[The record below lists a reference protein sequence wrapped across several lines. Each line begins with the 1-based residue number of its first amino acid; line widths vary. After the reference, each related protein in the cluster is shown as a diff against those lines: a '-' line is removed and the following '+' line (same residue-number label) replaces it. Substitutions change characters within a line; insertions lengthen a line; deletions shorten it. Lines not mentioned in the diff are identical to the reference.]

1 MKKSL
6 LFLIIFLLSTFAAS
20 AQKISKP
27 TLTPAPD
34 TDERKAEIREG
45 IELHDAKRYDDAI
58 TKYKSVLAENPDSV
72 ITIYELAM
80 TYYTKGDQKNAMET
94 AVRGS
99 KYKSDSLPLFYGI
112 IASVLDDLNKPDE
125 ALVIYKDAL
134 KILDG
139 DPEFRDHLAGLH
151 FNMGITY
158 VRMKKGSE
166 ARGELKTSVEMG
178 YSSPSAH
185 YVLSEVFYAS
195 QYKVPALT
203 AALKFST
210 LEFNSARSQRAAAV
224 VMLILGPP
232 QKNEKGDI
240 VINMNLDAPKDE
252 GDFAMY
258 DLLLGTLG
266 ALDDKDKKDEK
277 SKTAAEQFIDS
288 LSSTIGFLSE
298 DKGLKK
304 TFIGKQ
310 YIPFLAA
317 LKTAGHLETLAHV
330 VRWQSGAADKETM
343 DWIETHKADIIRMN
357 DWSKKYQ
364 P

>member
-6 LFLIIFLLSTFAAS
+6 LFVAILMLSVLGAN

-45 IELHDAKRYDDAI
+45 VDLHDAKRYDEAI
-58 TKYKSVLAENPDSV
+58 AKYKAVLAENPDSV
-72 ITIYELAM
+72 TTIYELAM
-80 TYYTKGDQKNAMET
+80 TYYTKGDKKNAMET
-94 AVRGS
+94 AVLGA

-139 DPEFRDHLAGLH
+139 DPEFRDHIAGLH
-151 FNMGITY
+151 FNMGVTY
-158 VRMKKGSE
+158 ARMNRDAD
-166 ARGELKTSVEMG
+166 ARGELKKAVEMD
-178 YSSPSAH
+178 YPSPSAH
-185 YVLSEVFYAS
+185 YLLSEIFYAS

-203 AALKFST
+203 AALRFAT
-210 LEFNSARSQRAAAV
+210 LEFNTVRSQRAAAI
-224 VMLILGPP
+224 VMLVLGPAER
-232 QKNEKGDI
+232 NEKGDI

-252 GDFAMY
+252 GDFGMY

-266 ALDDKDKKDEK
+266 TINDEKDKAPK
-277 SKTAAEQFIDS
+277 AEAQKFIDT
-288 LSSTIGFLSE
+288 LSSAIGLLGD
-298 DKGLKK
+298 DKGLRK
-304 TFIGKQ
+304 TFTGKE
-310 YIPFLAA
+310 YVPFLVA
-317 LKTAGHLETLAHV
+317 LKNAGHLEALAHV
-330 VRWQSGAADKETM
+330 IRWQSGAGDTDTT
-343 DWIETHKADIIRMN
+343 DWIKAHEDAIIKMHQ
-357 DWSKKYQ
+357 WSKTYK